1 VFVCVCVWD
10 GPLRLQTQRVEVGQE
25 VAVGAV
31 RLHQPQQLGI
41 LTAISDLGRR
51 VCMCVYVYVCV
62 CVCVCV
68 WDHPL
73 LDDVRQH
80 APGRTHT
87 HVHGCIWYLRGWR

>member
-1 VFVCVCVWD
+1 MLCPQRAYLSASVTPTLRGAVLVCVCVCVWD

-62 CVCVCV
+62 CVCGITLC
-68 WDHPL
+68 
-73 LDDVRQH
+73 
-80 APGRTHT
+80 
-87 HVHGCIWYLRGWR
+87 